1 MWVAAV
7 ICFIAFGIELARGN
21 VTCFDNVSYISV
33 SDRDRD
39 KERED
44 SRLKQS
50 LLAAC
55 FYGYIFLPPAVL
67 GHHPHCCCCG
77 NWLLWLL
84 SRVQEY
90 QHHSQLQEP
99 GATGQLHIT
108 NKKVN
113 VHTQLECI
121 NKGLYAII
129 SLLISFTASYCDP
142 RRPEK
147 PDQRLWV
154 GGGGFGGDQRRRQSP
169 CWHSHHHRTGLQGSS
184 HTYTAY
190 PSVVEEVGKSF
201 TEVKVAIPQLK
212 ILYYKEKLCIQNVA

>member
-1 MWVAAV
+1 MTTTFARQVLERDGPNELKPPKGTPEYVKFARQLAGGLQCLMWVAAV

-147 PDQRLWV
+147 PDQRL
-154 GGGGFGGDQRRRQSP
+154 
-169 CWHSHHHRTGLQGSS
+169 
-184 HTYTAY
+184 
-190 PSVVEEVGKSF
+190 
-201 TEVKVAIPQLK
+201 
-212 ILYYKEKLCIQNVA
+212 